1 MACKYWYDGSF
12 RTEAEF
18 KSILENGLIDQLV
31 NDQVVSLKEFE
42 LDSSKIKNEAKTSI
56 TKKPIELRIR
66 RKIQRNLNVGKTRG
80 TKKDPLKNNPAT
92 LLQQAADARGDK
104 DNKLMLVIKT
114 TSGVNM
120 GLNTEGDTQ
129 LESIHTGEGKLAKEI
144 KEIIKNS
151 KVDYTASM
159 KPGYVYM
166 LVPSAYGYYPVRLF
180 TNLVKDTTDFD
191 IVKKE
196 LKNLKE
202 ATDPSDIQAARTAL
216 EDILYRFEVKYD
228 RQNEEFVLNWTEILE
243 GGGIKENT
251 VKVPGND
258 ISAAEEFLGSRIR
271 KVAYYEINSDGYN
284 EKLANNN
291 AIKTDLFHDNGN
303 FFHSSSFFLETYQLS
318 SEEKE
323 SYKEQV
329 LEFDKSNTPIFNEEF
344 AESAESTSTP
354 NPDVSSTKEQES
366 PLFNEEFLDDAD
378 LEGLGIS
385 MDQLLGSARATQA
398 EEKKGTAEETT
409 EESDTEDI
417 FKEGSLEDIENAIEA
432 AKEQEAEE
440 LNKGAE
446 VVEESIS
453 KTLKALEE
461 ESAKQQSLVDTNEET
476 GDDIDTD
483 GLNDDDG
490 DFFADPNLKTK
501 MGPKADLPS
510 KEDAKKA
517 REKGLETLKRILGE
531 SFKRESGKGGTVRIV
546 RNFENIKNYLP
557 KESFEQLEEA
567 LKHGDEL
574 YGLFTTAAVLIQEL
588 APAGTEAHE
597 AFHVIF
603 NLVLPLEQRFKI
615 LNEVFYKYQEEIPL
629 TRKEV
634 TLKDGTKK
642 VQYVRPT
649 FIELEEF
656 LADKFMSYEQTQEV
670 DKLKPLDKK
679 SFEKKKSGLTGVP
692 TYDAYNAGVANF
704 KNANSFF
711 KGLSRMLKVFFKKN
725 KALNIDNLFEN
736 INLGVYSDSI
746 EFKNTVLKRSVRQSI
761 GQSQR
766 TTAPNRKYVNPVE
779 QKWALR
785 FFNSKI
791 KRALQGFREQ
801 IDPEGK
807 LSVPELINKLKIKAD
822 PKNNVKGGSGPHV
835 LFTNAI
841 TSVVRDIGKLKNLKA
856 QAEAKGD
863 RKAVAKYNSLLH
875 SYSKFYKIITNNQ
888 KAVRKNNR
896 QQIEFLE
903 STDLLEKFTRF
914 LKTNEGVEIS
924 YGGYNAEAA
933 VRQEDST
940 GQITGEEAIKQI
952 EEGETTSDM
961 VAQTNSIE
969 RNPKQGL
976 RQQLISFFANVPKY
990 TSKGTPAVTPFGIQD
1005 VEDSQVVFA
1014 ALISK
1019 VSNSYTLEEFN
1030 EKLTKIDKPWKKD
1043 IIELFN
1049 NNPRLRTL
1057 FWTNFASKNYAE
1069 FVSVY
1074 EVNGE
1079 FRVFNS
1085 NAKGIKDII
1094 SQDLIANFLS
1104 TNNPLFRTDKAA
1116 SNWTDN
1122 IIAAKAK
1129 EFFDSAIIA
1138 KNVYDRLPAS
1148 NNEEVQKKSQEIFEK
1163 TLLKEISKI
1172 ISQVNIPISP
1182 EQIIKIYESGGKDF
1196 KYKRAKI
1203 GALLGVLIKIGQQL
1217 TGAEAYAIERREV
1230 VENGKRVVK
1239 NIPKYVRDATK
1250 RKNPFT
1256 SLMPETDIEF
1266 SKDKQSGK
1274 SLVEQLAQIIEPALD
1289 SELVSSFRGVGGKSK
1304 YNIILSGQINKMLSK
1319 FNNEAELDAFIESI
1333 ADDKLLSSL
1342 PLLKD
1347 LQGDEALRNTFKSV
1361 ILDGLTR
1368 KGQNKAISYNR
1379 MSDIEMEAT
1388 SIGLFYGRS
1397 AAYKDR
1403 KNIMVKLG
1411 IASDSPTAHYIKAK
1425 RLTKEEIID
1434 KLTETAIGELE
1445 RIKYI
1450 KKLKKDNPTHALLQA
1465 ENYSENALKFQLLT
1479 FLNKVPGKNLKTKEG
1494 IKKEIENFFKFD
1506 LKKDGFFKQQVEKYT
1521 EVGIINSIAED
1532 TELINFTEGILDTK
1546 LKDNAEQN
1554 EVFIDYLL
1562 NTFYYQMQTN
1572 VLFAGD
1578 PSFYKGTTDYQK
1590 RFKQIFSPGTYTTG
1604 TGTFDAVIL
1613 EDSMVPT
1620 SQENL
1625 KHIYDII
1632 DESDMTA
1639 IEKKALK
1646 IMWKE
1651 KADAKKKK
1659 NQNNESD
1666 GGTFV
1671 SLDFR
1676 KKVLEDLGEW
1686 GEAHDK
1692 AYERIKNGNETIED
1706 LRIIDPPASPLK
1718 PFMFTKINVGGTQV
1732 PIQVKNSETVLTKS
1746 FALKK
1751 DKKGNLVYPKL
1762 AAVYNDMQDQKYEVA
1777 FFQSA
1782 IKVGGIK
1789 NISDNRFTHYEST
1802 NEGYQ
1807 PSVGY
1812 DGMKVFRLDRS
1823 DYRKQQETPAHHIDE
1838 RSNFGSQLR
1847 TLIISDINLEGNYS
1861 LNIGGKDTLI
1871 SGQKIV
1877 QMYQDTIFDDLK
1889 ESFESVEKEMVNS
1902 DGSLNYNKLIPL
1914 LREHA
1919 LERNMGDQYLQAI
1932 APVEVTINDEILGGT
1947 KKVITTAL
1955 PLFHPRILF
1964 QTESLLHS
1972 IFRNRVVKQKIKG
1985 GGLINTPSYGVST
1998 LTEEDALG
2006 LVDEKFHPKLKIK
2019 DGKIIWQVLMP
2030 HTSKKFFPK
2039 NKKGEVDFEYIKMY
2053 APELLEIIA
2062 NRIPTED
2069 KYSMFNI
2076 EVIGF
2081 TPPSMANTII
2091 MPPEV
2096 TTIAGLDFDIDKLY
2110 FLSKQ
2115 FKIIDNVPKIVK
2127 YYDSIENID
2136 QARDLAENI
2145 FRSDI
2150 LLDRLVE
2157 QTKSPLIT
2165 KEPFFISKVE
2175 DVVRE
2180 LALATKNKNASIQE
2194 IKALIREAK
2203 EDLKK
2208 SKELGT
2214 QDAKDLREQSKENI
2228 KAYRDILNE
2237 EEYDED
2243 LAEKSE
2249 ALEEAL
2255 AKKKEVIDVIAKA
2268 LMRKELEITQFNSRA
2283 ARDNNKVNILKSIL
2297 ENRNTAPA
2305 IINPGNFDIL
2315 KEMGA
2320 RIRLL
2325 KAGKIK
2331 EAKLTGEKLRDA
2343 ADKLDEDRDFNI
2355 AYPSTQLELFRRNMD
2370 GSDLI
2375 GIMANHNTHHAKAQY
2390 TNLRLKDDLQFNGEI
2405 YNSLHN
2411 TKSKSDKR
2419 ISRSLATKLA
2429 AVVDNAKEPISAFLN
2444 FNTFTANIVALGD
2457 RLGVDEQFIFA
2468 LINQPAILELTQRIK
2483 NEQGSIGRTKLLGII
2498 KKEIIT
2504 DLEQNIDKNSTFKQ
2518 PIIKELTTELL
2529 ENNLQKSDTAKSAAI
2544 QKTALALFEQL
2555 FEIGE
2560 ELSRGVQAAKT
2571 DAITAYGSTS
2581 ARDWEFL
2588 NAQRRVIKDQ
2598 EADRS
2603 KILGLDEII
2612 LPKNSRQRMNP
2623 AFTLYGL
2630 YKPITV
2636 YEKVFPTIGNLDETD
2651 PTNIVFSNLGLIK
2664 ERFTDFKSSGTLTAE
2679 ESQMVNSNYL
2689 NYIASEFKFF
2699 NHSQS
2704 KDILNNLPAQLL
2716 KFKRNLPEDS
2726 SFKPLM
2732 DQLHIVRPDRRSPI
2746 TRIEFYQTGKD
2757 SADIEA
2763 LSASWERMLLDSDPK
2778 NVEMAK
2784 NLIKYTF
2791 FSNGFNFGPNTFANV
2806 VPVMFFTNEY
2816 QSTQDDLKIQDGG
2829 GQLTLNELLQK
2840 RLFSKNYDGEYN
2852 GRFMDQFIRN
2862 FSGRHSF
2869 IPTAKIDITLSDSID
2884 PNETSKS
2891 THIIEDKSGNLLIRD
2906 SKATKYLRNLDDKPI
2921 EYVRVFNTKKNNHYS
2936 NNIYKLVDSITITDN
2951 YQNQILL
2958 YKYVKVPNLG
2968 INNVAL
2974 DFNALNDIKESVKPS
2989 PEDIKKT
2996 TEAKRLADLAV
3007 SKEVADN
3014 IKNDSKVPPVV
3025 PPVGEA
3031 PASSNNTYRELRII
3045 EAEDIINAEGE
3056 KGAAQYDAKNKIIK
3070 INKTLL
3076 EQKFKEKAWTNMRK
3090 LIEIIDGEKI
3100 TSQAAN
3106 MPENQFTTYEDFEK
3120 FVIEHEYQHSIY
3132 TREDFNKEF
3141 PNENK
3146 GAYETVINNRAI
3158 MVSPMI
3164 TKQAITEESTVLQDT
3179 TQLYT
3184 VEFKNK
3190 KYLAEINKG
3199 EFKVYSQNNKRLW
3212 ENKTINNDPVLKQ
3225 LFDQL
3230 IAQVGKNKYPYE
3242 GTVTSG
3248 GRIISKLYKESE
3260 WNALSLAEQQNILK
3274 CN

>member
-1 MACKYWYDGSF
+1 MACEYWYDGSF

-66 RKIQRNLNVGKTRG
+66 RKIQRNLNIGRSIKEDERG
-80 TKKDPLKNNPAT
+80 QPLKNNPAT

-104 DNKLMLVIKT
+104 NNKLMLVIKT
-114 TSGVNM
+114 TTGINM
-120 GLNTEGDTQ
+120 GQNSEGDTQ
-129 LESIHTGEGKLAKEI
+129 LENIHTGQGELSKEI
-144 KEIIKNS
+144 KEIIRNS
-151 KVDYTASM
+151 KVDFTASM
-159 KPGYVYM
+159 KAGYVYM

-180 TNLVKDTTDFD
+180 TNLIKDTNDFKTL
-191 IVKKE
+191 KKE
-196 LKNLKE
+196 LKNLINL
-202 ATDPSDIQAARTAL
+202 TDLSDIQESRSII
-216 EDILYRFEVKYD
+216 EDILYRFNVTYSRENEQFHLEWEEVQD
-228 RQNEEFVLNWTEILE
+228 D
-243 GGGIKENT
+243 GT
-251 VKVPGND
+251 VKVFNLSYPSSNLKGLF
-258 ISAAEEFLGSRIR
+258 EFLGGRIR
-271 KVAYYEINSDGYN
+271 KISYYGINTDGYN
-284 EKLANNN
+284 EKVANSN

-323 SYKEQV
+323 SYKQQV
-329 LEFDKSNTPIFNEEF
+329 LEFDKSNTPVFNEEF
-344 AESAESTSTP
+344 GESAESSNIA
-354 NPDVSSTKEQES
+354 NPDVSSTKEEES
-366 PLFNEEFLDDAD
+366 PLFNEEFADDAE
-378 LEGLGIS
+378 LAGLGIS
-385 MDQLLGSARATQA
+385 MDQLLGSAKATQA
-398 EEKKGTAEETT
+398 EEKKGTSTEKTAEETT
-409 EESDTEDI
+409 EESTEDI
-417 FKEGSLEDIENAIEA
+417 FKEGSLEDIENAIA
-432 AKEQEAEE
+432 VAKEQEVEE
-440 LNKGAE
+440 ANKGAE
-446 VVEESIS
+446 IVEEGIN
-453 KTLKALEE
+453 KTLQALEK
-461 ESAKQQSLVDTNEET
+461 ESAREQNLVDNNEET

-483 GLNDDDG
+483 DFDDFDV

-501 MGPKADLPS
+501 MGPKADLPT

-615 LNEVFYKYQEEIPL
+615 LNEIFYKYQEEIPL

-634 TLKDGTKK
+634 TLKNGTKK

-670 DKLKPLDKK
+670 DKLKPISKQVVKD
-679 SFEKKKSGLTGVP
+679 ERTGDQKKKDILAGKETFKE
-692 TYDAYNAGVANF
+692 TNA
-704 KNANSFF
+704 FF

-725 KALNIDNLFEN
+725 KVLNIDNLFEN

-766 TTAPNRKYVNPVE
+766 TTAPNRKYINPIE

-856 QAEAKGD
+856 KAEAKGD
-863 RKAVAKYNSLLH
+863 KKAVSKYNSLLH

-888 KAVRKNNR
+888 KAVRKNNKGR
-896 QQIEFLE
+896 IEFLE

-914 LKTNEGVEIS
+914 LKSNEGIEIS
-924 YGGYNAEAA
+924 YGGYNAEASI
-933 VRQEDST
+933 RQEDST

-961 VAQTNSIE
+961 VAQINSIE
-969 RNPKQGL
+969 RNPKQGM

-990 TSKGTPAVTPFGIQD
+990 TSKGGPAVTPFGIQD
-1005 VEDSQVVFA
+1005 VEDPQTVFA
-1014 ALISK
+1014 AL
-1019 VSNSYTLEEFN
+1019 VSQVANSYTLEEFN
-1030 EKLTKIDKPWKKD
+1030 EKLSKLNKPWKKD
-1043 IIELFN
+1043 IIEIFN
-1049 NNPRLRTL
+1049 NNPKLRTL
-1057 FWTNFASKNYAE
+1057 FWTNFGSKNYAQ

-1104 TNNPLFRTDKAA
+1104 TNNSLFRTDKAA

-1122 IIAAKAK
+1122 IIASEAKN
-1129 EFFDSAIIA
+1129 FFDSLIKLKAVFDL
-1138 KNVYDRLPAS
+1138 KNTS
-1148 NNEEVQKKSQEIFEK
+1148 NDETVNTKNEKFFKESIFFEELSK
-1163 TLLKEISKI
+1163 TLSK
-1172 ISQVNIPISP
+1172 VNIPISKN
-1182 EQIIKIYESGGKDF
+1182 QLIKIYESGGNEF
-1196 KYKRAKI
+1196 RYKRGAI
-1203 GALLGVLIKIGQQL
+1203 GNLLGVLLKMGQQL
-1217 TGAEAYAIERREV
+1217 TGSGAWTLEKKEITLK
-1230 VENGKRVVK
+1230 NGNKTIQ
-1239 NIPKYVRDATK
+1239 NTPKYVRNSTI

-1256 SLMPETDIEF
+1256 SLMPETDIKYT
-1266 SKDKQSGK
+1266 KDKKSGK
-1274 SLVEQLAQIIEPALD
+1274 SLVEQLAELIEPALD
-1289 SELVSSFRGVGGKSK
+1289 AELVSSFRGVGGKSK

-1319 FNNEAELDAFIESI
+1319 FNNQEELDAFIESI
-1333 ADDKLLSSL
+1333 ANDKVLSNL

-1347 LQGDEALRNTFKSV
+1347 LQEDENLRNVFSSV

-1368 KGQNKAISYNR
+1368 KGQNKAVSYNR

-1403 KNIMVKLG
+1403 KNIMIKLG
-1411 IASDSPTAHYIKAK
+1411 IPSDSPTAHYIKAK
-1425 RLTKEEIID
+1425 RLTKEEIVE
-1434 KLTETAIGELE
+1434 KLTETAIGEIE

-1450 KKLKKDNPTHALLQA
+1450 KKLKKDNPTHPLLLA
-1465 ENYSENALKFQLLT
+1465 ENFDKNGLRFQLLT
-1479 FLNKVPGKNLKTKEG
+1479 FLNNVPGKNLKTKKG
-1494 IKKEIENFFKFD
+1494 IKKEIENFLEFN
-1506 LKKDGFFKQQVEKYT
+1506 LKKDGFFKQEVKKYI
-1521 EVGIINSIAED
+1521 ESGIIDSVSED
-1532 TELINFTEGILDTK
+1532 TELLNFTEGVLDKK
-1546 LKDNAEQN
+1546 LKDPAEQT

-1625 KHIYDII
+1625 EHIYDIV
-1632 DESDMTA
+1632 DGSDMTP

-1651 KADAKKKK
+1651 KASSNSKK
-1659 NQNNESD
+1659 QNNESD

-1718 PFMFTKINVGGTQV
+1718 PFMFTKLDVDGTQV
-1732 PIQVKNSETVLTKS
+1732 PIQIKNSETVLTKS

-1777 FFQSA
+1777 FFESA
-1782 IKVGGIK
+1782 VKVGGIK
-1789 NISDNRFTHYEST
+1789 NISDSRFTHYEFT
-1802 NEGYQ
+1802 DDGYK

-1812 DGMKVFRLDRS
+1812 EGMKIFQLDRS

-1847 TLIISDINLEGNYS
+1847 TLIISDINLEGDYT
-1861 LNIGGKDTLI
+1861 LNIGGKNTVVT
-1871 SGQKIV
+1871 GQKIV

-1889 ESFESVEKEMVNS
+1889 ESFESVEKEMVNP
-1902 DGSLNYNKLIPL
+1902 DGTLNYNKLIPL

-1919 LERNMGDQYLQAI
+1919 LERNMGDQYLAAI
-1932 APVEVTINDEILGGT
+1932 APVEVTVNDEILGST
-1947 KKVITTAL
+1947 KKTITTAL

-1998 LTEEDALG
+1998 LTEEGALG
-2006 LVDEKFHPKLKIK
+2006 LVDEKFHPKLKIE

-2115 FKIIDNVPKIVK
+2115 FRIIDNAPKIVK
-2127 YYDSIENID
+2127 YYDTIENKE
-2136 QARDLAENI
+2136 QAEDLAESI

-2150 LLDRLVE
+2150 LLARLVE

-2175 DVVRE
+2175 EVVRE
-2180 LALATKNKNASIQE
+2180 LALATKNKNASIRE
-2194 IKALIREAK
+2194 IEALIRAAK
-2203 EDLKK
+2203 KDLKE

-2214 QDAKDLREQSKENI
+2214 QDARDLRQIAKENI
-2228 KAYRDILNE
+2228 QAFRDILNE

-2255 AKKKEVIDVIAKA
+2255 AKKKQVIDVIAKA

-2283 ARDNNKVNILKSIL
+2283 ARDNNKINILKSIL
-2297 ENRNTAPA
+2297 ENKHTAPA

-2320 RIRLL
+2320 RVRLL
-2325 KAGKIK
+2325 KAGKTK
-2331 EAKLTGEKLRDA
+2331 EAKLTGKKLRDA
-2343 ADKLDEDRDFNI
+2343 ADKLDQDRDFNI

-2370 GSDLI
+2370 GADLI

-2390 TNLRLKDDLQFNGEI
+2390 TNLRLKDALEFNGET
-2405 YNSLHN
+2405 YDSLYE
-2411 TKSKSDKR
+2411 TKSKSNKR

-2457 RLGVDEQFIFA
+2457 RLGVDEEFIFA

-2483 NEQGSIGRTKLLGII
+2483 NQQGSMSRTQLLAII
-2498 KKEIIT
+2498 KNELLQDLSNNMTKDSKVKEPT
-2504 DLEQNIDKNSTFKQ
+2504 
-2518 PIIKELTTELL
+2518 IKELTTELL

-2555 FEIGE
+2555 YDIGE

-2571 DAITAYGSTS
+2571 DAITAYGSTG

-2588 NAQRRVIKDQ
+2588 NSQRRVIKDE
-2598 EADRS
+2598 EASRS

-2630 YKPITV
+2630 YKPIGV

-2651 PTNIVFSNLGLIK
+2651 PTNIIFSNLGLIK

-2704 KDILNNLPAQLL
+2704 KDILNNLPGELL
-2716 KFKRNLPEDS
+2716 KFKRNLPEGS
-2726 SFKPLM
+2726 PFKPLM

-2763 LSASWERMLLDSDPK
+2763 LSASWERMLLDTDPK

-2806 VPVMFFTNEY
+2806 VPIKFFTNEY
-2816 QSTQDDLKIQDGG
+2816 QATQDDLKVQDGG
-2829 GQLTLNELLQK
+2829 GELTLNELLQK

-2852 GRFMDQFIRN
+2852 GRFIDQFIRN

-2869 IPTAKIDITLSDSID
+2869 IPTAKINTTLD
-2884 PNETSKS
+2884 
-2891 THIIEDKSGNLLIRD
+2891 DKSDLNTDETTYENLSEESKNVYGGNNIIKDKQGNLLIRD
-2906 SKATKYLRNLDDKPI
+2906 NKATKNLRNLDDNPI
-2921 EYVRVFNTKKNNHYS
+2921 EYVRAFDTKENNHYANS
-2936 NNIYKLVDSITITDN
+2936 VYKLADSITITDN
-2951 YQNQILL
+2951 YNNEILL
-2958 YKYVKVPNLG
+2958 HRYIRVPNLG

-2974 DFNALNDIKESVKPS
+2974 DFNALSDIKESVKPS

-3007 SKEVADN
+3007 NKEVADN

-3025 PPVGEA
+3025 PPIGEA
-3031 PASSNNTYRELRII
+3031 PVSSN
-3045 EAEDIINAEGE
+3045 
-3056 KGAAQYDAKNKIIK
+3056 
-3070 INKTLL
+3070 
-3076 EQKFKEKAWTNMRK
+3076 
-3090 LIEIIDGEKI
+3090 
-3100 TSQAAN
+3100 
-3106 MPENQFTTYEDFEK
+3106 
-3120 FVIEHEYQHSIY
+3120 
-3132 TREDFNKEF
+3132 
-3141 PNENK
+3141 
-3146 GAYETVINNRAI
+3146 
-3158 MVSPMI
+3158 
-3164 TKQAITEESTVLQDT
+3164 TEESTVLQDT

-3184 VEFKNK
+3184 VEVKGR
-3190 KYLAEINKG
+3190 KYAAEINKG
-3199 EFKVYSQNNKRLW
+3199 EFKVYSQKDMKRLW

-3230 IAQVGKNKYPYE
+3230 MAQVGKNKYPYE

-3248 GRIISKLYKESE
+3248 DRIISKLYKESE

>member
-1 MACKYWYDGSF
+1 
-12 RTEAEF
+12 
-18 KSILENGLIDQLV
+18 
-31 NDQVVSLKEFE
+31 
-42 LDSSKIKNEAKTSI
+42 
-56 TKKPIELRIR
+56 
-66 RKIQRNLNVGKTRG
+66 
-80 TKKDPLKNNPAT
+80 
-92 LLQQAADARGDK
+92 
-104 DNKLMLVIKT
+104 
-114 TSGVNM
+114 
-120 GLNTEGDTQ
+120 
-129 LESIHTGEGKLAKEI
+129 
-144 KEIIKNS
+144 
-151 KVDYTASM
+151 
-159 KPGYVYM
+159 
-166 LVPSAYGYYPVRLF
+166 
-180 TNLVKDTTDFD
+180 
-191 IVKKE
+191 
-196 LKNLKE
+196 
-202 ATDPSDIQAARTAL
+202 
-216 EDILYRFEVKYD
+216 
-228 RQNEEFVLNWTEILE
+228 
-243 GGGIKENT
+243 
-251 VKVPGND
+251 
-258 ISAAEEFLGSRIR
+258 
-271 KVAYYEINSDGYN
+271 
-284 EKLANNN
+284 
-291 AIKTDLFHDNGN
+291 
-303 FFHSSSFFLETYQLS
+303 
-318 SEEKE
+318 
-323 SYKEQV
+323 
-329 LEFDKSNTPIFNEEF
+329 
-344 AESAESTSTP
+344 
-354 NPDVSSTKEQES
+354 
-366 PLFNEEFLDDAD
+366 
-378 LEGLGIS
+378 
-385 MDQLLGSARATQA
+385 
-398 EEKKGTAEETT
+398 
-409 EESDTEDI
+409 
-417 FKEGSLEDIENAIEA
+417 
-432 AKEQEAEE
+432 
-440 LNKGAE
+440 
-446 VVEESIS
+446 
-453 KTLKALEE
+453 
-461 ESAKQQSLVDTNEET
+461 
-476 GDDIDTD
+476 
-483 GLNDDDG
+483 
-490 DFFADPNLKTK
+490 
-501 MGPKADLPS
+501 
-510 KEDAKKA
+510 
-517 REKGLETLKRILGE
+517 
-531 SFKRESGKGGTVRIV
+531 
-546 RNFENIKNYLP
+546 
-557 KESFEQLEEA
+557 
-567 LKHGDEL
+567 
-574 YGLFTTAAVLIQEL
+574 
-588 APAGTEAHE
+588 
-597 AFHVIF
+597 
-603 NLVLPLEQRFKI
+603 
-615 LNEVFYKYQEEIPL
+615 
-629 TRKEV
+629 
-634 TLKDGTKK
+634 
-642 VQYVRPT
+642 
-649 FIELEEF
+649 
-656 LADKFMSYEQTQEV
+656 
-670 DKLKPLDKK
+670 
-679 SFEKKKSGLTGVP
+679 
-692 TYDAYNAGVANF
+692 
-704 KNANSFF
+704 
-711 KGLSRMLKVFFKKN
+711 
-725 KALNIDNLFEN
+725 
-736 INLGVYSDSI
+736 
-746 EFKNTVLKRSVRQSI
+746 
-761 GQSQR
+761 
-766 TTAPNRKYVNPVE
+766 
-779 QKWALR
+779 
-785 FFNSKI
+785 
-791 KRALQGFREQ
+791 
-801 IDPEGK
+801 
-807 LSVPELINKLKIKAD
+807 
-822 PKNNVKGGSGPHV
+822 
-835 LFTNAI
+835 
-841 TSVVRDIGKLKNLKA
+841 
-856 QAEAKGD
+856 
-863 RKAVAKYNSLLH
+863 
-875 SYSKFYKIITNNQ
+875 
-888 KAVRKNNR
+888 
-896 QQIEFLE
+896 
-903 STDLLEKFTRF
+903 
-914 LKTNEGVEIS
+914 
-924 YGGYNAEAA
+924 
-933 VRQEDST
+933 
-940 GQITGEEAIKQI
+940 
-952 EEGETTSDM
+952 
-961 VAQTNSIE
+961 
-969 RNPKQGL
+969 
-976 RQQLISFFANVPKY
+976 
-990 TSKGTPAVTPFGIQD
+990 
-1005 VEDSQVVFA
+1005 
-1014 ALISK
+1014 
-1019 VSNSYTLEEFN
+1019 
-1030 EKLTKIDKPWKKD
+1030 
-1043 IIELFN
+1043 
-1049 NNPRLRTL
+1049 
-1057 FWTNFASKNYAE
+1057 
-1069 FVSVY
+1069 
-1074 EVNGE
+1074 
-1079 FRVFNS
+1079 
-1085 NAKGIKDII
+1085 
-1094 SQDLIANFLS
+1094 
-1104 TNNPLFRTDKAA
+1104 
-1116 SNWTDN
+1116 
-1122 IIAAKAK
+1122 
-1129 EFFDSAIIA
+1129 
-1138 KNVYDRLPAS
+1138 
-1148 NNEEVQKKSQEIFEK
+1148 
-1163 TLLKEISKI
+1163 
-1172 ISQVNIPISP
+1172 
-1182 EQIIKIYESGGKDF
+1182 
-1196 KYKRAKI
+1196 
-1203 GALLGVLIKIGQQL
+1203 
-1217 TGAEAYAIERREV
+1217 
-1230 VENGKRVVK
+1230 
-1239 NIPKYVRDATK
+1239 
-1250 RKNPFT
+1250 
-1256 SLMPETDIEF
+1256 
-1266 SKDKQSGK
+1266 
-1274 SLVEQLAQIIEPALD
+1274 
-1289 SELVSSFRGVGGKSK
+1289 
-1304 YNIILSGQINKMLSK
+1304 
-1319 FNNEAELDAFIESI
+1319 
-1333 ADDKLLSSL
+1333 
-1342 PLLKD
+1342 
-1347 LQGDEALRNTFKSV
+1347 
-1361 ILDGLTR
+1361 
-1368 KGQNKAISYNR
+1368 
-1379 MSDIEMEAT
+1379 
-1388 SIGLFYGRS
+1388 
-1397 AAYKDR
+1397 
-1403 KNIMVKLG
+1403 
-1411 IASDSPTAHYIKAK
+1411 
-1425 RLTKEEIID
+1425 
-1434 KLTETAIGELE
+1434 
-1445 RIKYI
+1445 
-1450 KKLKKDNPTHALLQA
+1450 
-1465 ENYSENALKFQLLT
+1465 
-1479 FLNKVPGKNLKTKEG
+1479 
-1494 IKKEIENFFKFD
+1494 
-1506 LKKDGFFKQQVEKYT
+1506 
-1521 EVGIINSIAED
+1521 
-1532 TELINFTEGILDTK
+1532 
-1546 LKDNAEQN
+1546 
-1554 EVFIDYLL
+1554 
-1562 NTFYYQMQTN
+1562 
-1572 VLFAGD
+1572 
-1578 PSFYKGTTDYQK
+1578 
-1590 RFKQIFSPGTYTTG
+1590 
-1604 TGTFDAVIL
+1604 
-1613 EDSMVPT
+1613 
-1620 SQENL
+1620 
-1625 KHIYDII
+1625 
-1632 DESDMTA
+1632 
-1639 IEKKALK
+1639 
-1646 IMWKE
+1646 
-1651 KADAKKKK
+1651 
-1659 NQNNESD
+1659 
-1666 GGTFV
+1666 
-1671 SLDFR
+1671 
-1676 KKVLEDLGEW
+1676 
-1686 GEAHDK
+1686 
-1692 AYERIKNGNETIED
+1692 
-1706 LRIIDPPASPLK
+1706 
-1718 PFMFTKINVGGTQV
+1718 
-1732 PIQVKNSETVLTKS
+1732 
-1746 FALKK
+1746 
-1751 DKKGNLVYPKL
+1751 
-1762 AAVYNDMQDQKYEVA
+1762 
-1777 FFQSA
+1777 
-1782 IKVGGIK
+1782 
-1789 NISDNRFTHYEST
+1789 
-1802 NEGYQ
+1802 
-1807 PSVGY
+1807 
-1812 DGMKVFRLDRS
+1812 
-1823 DYRKQQETPAHHIDE
+1823 
-1838 RSNFGSQLR
+1838 
-1847 TLIISDINLEGNYS
+1847 
-1861 LNIGGKDTLI
+1861 
-1871 SGQKIV
+1871 
-1877 QMYQDTIFDDLK
+1877 MYQDTIFDDLK

-1998 LTEEDALG
+1998 LTEEGALG
-2006 LVDEKFHPKLKIK
+2006 LVDEKFHPKLKIE

-2214 QDAKDLREQSKENI
+2214 QDTKDLREKSKENI

-2331 EAKLTGEKLRDA
+2331 EAKLTGKKLRDA
-2343 ADKLDEDRDFNI
+2343 ADKLDKDRDFNI

-2390 TNLRLKDDLQFNGEI
+2390 TNLRLKDDLQFNGKI

-2411 TKSKSDKR
+2411 TKSKSNKR

-2457 RLGVDEQFIFA
+2457 RLGVDEEFIFA

-2571 DAITAYGSTS
+2571 DAITAYGSTG

-2716 KFKRNLPEDS
+2716 KFKRNLPEGS

-2974 DFNALNDIKESVKPS
+2974 DFDALNDIKESVKPS

-3014 IKNDSKVPPVV
+3014 IKNDSEVPLVV

-3031 PASSNNTYRELRII
+3031 PA
-3045 EAEDIINAEGE
+3045 
-3056 KGAAQYDAKNKIIK
+3056 
-3070 INKTLL
+3070 
-3076 EQKFKEKAWTNMRK
+3076 F
-3090 LIEIIDGEKI
+3090 
-3100 TSQAAN
+3100 
-3106 MPENQFTTYEDFEK
+3106 
-3120 FVIEHEYQHSIY
+3120 
-3132 TREDFNKEF
+3132 
-3141 PNENK
+3141 
-3146 GAYETVINNRAI
+3146 
-3158 MVSPMI
+3158 
-3164 TKQAITEESTVLQDT
+3164 TEESTVLQDT

-3184 VEFKNK
+3184 VEFKGK
-3190 KYLAEINKG
+3190 KYAAEINKG
-3199 EFKVYSQNNKRLW
+3199 EFKVYSGPNMDRKW
-3212 ENKTINNDPVLKQ
+3212 ENKTPDTDPVLKQ

-3248 GRIISKLYKESE
+3248 DRIISKLYKESE
-3260 WNALSLAEQQNILK
+3260 WNALSLAVQQNILK